1 MLLWIREWVWGAGV
15 LLAVGLAVCGEA
27 WAAGGVGRG
36 VDEGVQRV
44 PEAGRKGIFTEE
56 LAMVD
61 PAADGWPT
69 EAFHEE
75 VKPKLKAV
83 LGAVAVKGSV
93 DAEAMAGIL
102 AEGFRATPLRPASVE
117 EIYRDG
123 RHVVVRGGKTDSG
136 RALGFAEAV
145 AGWQSGFAKGSQLTV
160 HLKIHGVELAGAS
173 GETGV
178 ADVYVDTDGAGDG
191 GWLSQTASWRTHWV
205 RTSAEGPWKLSGI
218 ALTGFEETLAAG
230 SGGRR
235 QFADVTQAVLGGTA
249 AWGTQIL
256 RDVNYW
262 RPRVE
267 SGLGM
272 DALGHCGLALG
283 DANGDG
289 LDDLFAADMGGLP
302 KRLYLHQPDGT
313 VREVAAAAGVDLLDR
328 VRSALFLDLDND
340 GDQDL
345 VMAREFQV
353 LVFENGGNQS
363 GGIPQFRVA
372 ARLPV
377 APNAHSLCAADFDED
392 GDLDLYVCCYGASFE
407 SFGEESS
414 PVPWYDANNGAA
426 NSLFRNEARPG
437 APQWKFTDV
446 TSEVGLDENNRRFS
460 FAGAWVDHDQD
471 GDLDL
476 YVVNDFGRN
485 NLYRQEKGAD
495 GVRRFRDVAA
505 AAGAEDPSAGMGVA
519 WGDPNRD
526 GHPDVHVS
534 NMFSGAGN
542 RIAFQPKFGPGSSA
556 EAKGLLQRF
565 ARGNTLLESQGDG
578 TFRDVSVASGITLGR
593 WAWGSVFA
601 DINNDGWEDILVANG
616 LLTGVLEDDL

>member
-1 MLLWIREWVWGAGV
+1 MLQRTRFRVRVAGV
-15 LLAVGLAVCGEA
+15 LLAGGLAVSGEA

-44 PEAGRKGIFTEE
+44 PEAGRKGIFAEE

-83 LGAVAVKGSV
+83 LGAVAVKGTV
-93 DAEAMAGIL
+93 EAEAMEGIL
-102 AEGFRATPLRPASVE
+102 AEGFLATPLRPASVE
-117 EIYRDG
+117 EVYRDG
-123 RHVVVRGGKTDSG
+123 RHVVVRGGKSESG
-136 RALGFAEAV
+136 RVLGFSEAV
-145 AGWQSGFAKGSQLTV
+145 ASWQAGFAKGADLSV
-160 HLKIHGVELAGAS
+160 HLKVHGVELSGAS
-173 GETGV
+173 GNSGM

-205 RTSAEGPWKLSGI
+205 RATAGGSWQLSGI
-218 ALTGFEETLAAG
+218 ALMEFEQTLTLG

-235 QFADVTQAVLGGTA
+235 QFADVTEAVLGGTA
-249 AWGTQIL
+249 AWQSQIL

-272 DALGHCGLALG
+272 DALGHCGIALG

-289 LDDLFAADMGGLP
+289 LDDVFAADMGGLP

-353 LVFENGGNQS
+353 LVLENGGNQS

-377 APNAHSLCAADFDED
+377 APNAHSLCAADYDED
-392 GDLDLYVCCYGASFE
+392 GDLDIYVCCYGASFE

-414 PVPWYDANNGAA
+414 PVPWYDASNGAA

-437 APQWKFTDV
+437 GAQWIFKDV
-446 TSEVGLDENNRRFS
+446 TREVGLDENNRRFS
-460 FAGAWVDHDQD
+460 FAGSWIDYDRD

-495 GVRRFRDVAA
+495 GVRRFRDAAA
-505 AAGAEDPSAGMGVA
+505 AAGAEDPSAGMGVT

-556 EAKGLLQRF
+556 EARGLFQRF
-565 ARGNTLLESQGDG
+565 ARGNTLLESLGDG

>member
-1 MLLWIREWVWGAGV
+1 MLLWIRARVWGAGV
-15 LLAVGLAVCGEA
+15 LLAAGLAVCGEA
-27 WAAGGVGRG
+27 WAAGGAGRG
-36 VDEGVQRV
+36 VDVGVQRV
-44 PEAGRKGIFTEE
+44 PEAGRKGIFAEE

-83 LGAVAVKGSV
+83 LGAVAVKGRV
-93 DAEAMAGIL
+93 DAEALAGIL

-123 RHVVVRGGKTDSG
+123 RHVVVRGGKADGG
-136 RALGFAEAV
+136 RVLDFAEAV
-145 AGWQSGFAKGSQLTV
+145 AGWQAGFAKGSELSV
-160 HLKIHGVELAGAS
+160 HLKVHGVELAGAS
-173 GETGV
+173 GESGV

-205 RTSAEGPWKLSGI
+205 RTSAEKAWQLSGI
-218 ALTGFEETLAAG
+218 ALVEFEETLAVG

-235 QFADVTQAVLGGTA
+235 QFVDVTQAVLGGTE

-262 RPRVE
+262 RARVE

-272 DALGHCGLALG
+272 DALGHCGLVLG

-345 VMAREFQV
+345 VMAREFQI
-353 LVFENGGNQS
+353 LIFENGGNQS
-363 GGIPQFRVA
+363 GGIPKFRVVT
-372 ARLPV
+372 RLPV
-377 APNAHSLCAADFDED
+377 APNAHSLCAADYDED

-426 NSLFRNEARPG
+426 NSLFRNEGRPG
-437 APQWKFTDV
+437 APPWKFTDV
-446 TSEVGLDENNRRFS
+446 TREVGLDENNRRFS
-460 FAGAWVDHDQD
+460 FAGAWIDHDGD

-565 ARGNTLLESQGDG
+565 ARGNTLLESLGDG